1 MDENPET
8 TAPDPEIEA
17 AIAAEEAV
25 PDSKPAD
32 VPESEI
38 IPKAEAK
45 PEPPA
50 MPEHHERQFT
60 QGAAAKPYQEV
71 DVFAWAN
78 NLVQYRKELTIDL
91 FLFSKKLIVYR
102 AKLAPE
108 LQAQLPELFVNAVLD
123 AIITGAGEGLQV
135 RGFEEGDGEE
145 NVLQRVTLD
154 KVDKAREVLN
164 WIKKQED
171 EIEIFIETEHD
182 MKRMKGFIA
191 RVSHPKLKE
200 PAYIAKVLPSSYVA
214 KAGTAWMVRDA
225 RFVPFDAEATLRVP
239 PDNQVLII
247 DQDIFVFNQT
257 RLKQLFGYSAKEHTI
272 AETKIEELMK
282 RFKLSLDGDIT
293 VDQLLKENSTIVRK
307 LQRLDVSPEVKQN
320 MLIDYA
326 EELGLDLMS
335 DDKGAIIIL
344 DAKDMIKFINLVNDD
359 YTESNLT
366 GLKYEIKSKRLL
378 KTSEES

>member
-1 MDENPET
+1 MDESSAAPDT
-8 TAPDPEIEA
+8 TAPDVTPA
-17 AIAAEEAV
+17 APVVVAA
-25 PDSKPAD
+25 
-32 VPESEI
+32 
-38 IPKAEAK
+38 
-45 PEPPA
+45 
-50 MPEHHERQFT
+50 T
-60 QGAAAKPYQEV
+60 GKPYQEV
-71 DVFAWAN
+71 DVFAWATN
-78 NLVQYRKELTIDL
+78 ISQHRKELTIDL

-102 AKLAPE
+102 AKLAAE
-108 LQAQLPELFVNAVLD
+108 LQAQLTELFVNGIVD
-123 AIITGAGEGLQV
+123 AIISGAGEGLVV
-135 RGFEEGDGEE
+135 RGFEEGDGED

-164 WIKKQED
+164 WIKKQEE

-191 RVSHPKLKE
+191 RVSHPSMPE
-200 PAYIAKVLPSSYVA
+200 PAFMAKVLPTSYIA

-239 PDNQVLII
+239 SDNQVLII
-247 DQDIFVFNQT
+247 DQDIFVFSQT

-272 AETKIEELMK
+272 AERKMQELFA

-293 VDQLLKENSTIVRK
+293 MEALVKENPSIVRK
-307 LQRLDVSPEVKQN
+307 LQKLEISPDIKQDA
-320 MLIDYA
+320 LIDIA

-335 DDKGAIIIL
+335 DDQGAIIIL
-344 DAKDMIKFINLVNDD
+344 DAKDMIKFINLINDD

-378 KTSEES
+378 KTEESKEE

>member
-1 MDENPET
+1 MDEQPET
-8 TAPDPEIEA
+8 PAESTEA
-17 AIAAEEAV
+17 TPSVAVTPV
-25 PDSKPAD
+25 PDVVKPPTPAPSAD
-32 VPESEI
+32 TS
-38 IPKAEAK
+38 
-45 PEPPA
+45 
-50 MPEHHERQFT
+50 MHDRQFSQT
-60 QGAAAKPYQEV
+60 AQTKPYQEV

-78 NLVQYRKELTIDL
+78 NLMQYRKNLTIDL
-91 FLFSKKLIVYR
+91 FLFSKKLVVYR

-108 LQAQLPELFVNAVLD
+108 LTAQLPELFVNAILD
-123 AIITGAGEGLQV
+123 AINTGAGEGLQV
-135 RGFEEGDGEE
+135 RGFEEGDGED

-191 RVSHPKLKE
+191 RISHEGMKE

-272 AETKIEELMK
+272 AEAKIDELMK

-293 VDQLLKENSTIVRK
+293 VESLLKENNTIVRK
-307 LQRLDVSPEVKQN
+307 LQKLDISPEVKQN

-335 DDKGAIIIL
+335 DDQGAIIIL
-344 DAKDMIKFINLVNDD
+344 DAKDMIKFINMVNDD

-378 KTSEES
+378 KTSEEDK